1 MTDKHPDR
9 YEIVRSERV
18 LNGWLQVEQVTVR
31 FETFAGGMSEPV
43 TRDVV
48 RRQDAS
54 VALVRHRTR
63 GTLIFVDQ
71 FRLASAG
78 KGGGWV
84 LEICAGK
91 LDEGETP
98 EQAARRELT
107 EETGYSALSVTP
119 VNSFFVSPGYTDERM
134 HLFDIEVDGEPGE
147 APGDGHEDISLVE
160 LTPEEA
166 FRWADEGRII
176 DSKTLIA
183 LYWLRSRAR

>member
-1 MTDKHPDR
+1 MTEKRPDR

-18 LNGWLQVEQVTVR
+18 LDGWLQVEQVTVR

-107 EETGYSALSVTP
+107 EETGYTALSVTP

-166 FRWADEGRII
+166 FRWADQGRII

>member
-1 MTDKHPDR
+1 MTEKRPDR

-18 LNGWLQVEQVTVR
+18 LDGWLQVEQVTVR

-107 EETGYSALSVTP
+107 EETGYTALSVTP

>member
-1 MTDKHPDR
+1 MTDKRPDR

-18 LNGWLQVEQVTVR
+18 LDGWLQVEQVTVR

-98 EQAARRELT
+98 EDAVRRELT
-107 EETGYSALSVTP
+107 EETGYTALSVTP
-119 VNSFFVSPGYTDERM
+119 ITSFFVSPGYTDERM
-134 HLFDIEVDGEPGE
+134 HLFDIEVDGDPGE

-166 FRWADEGRII
+166 FRWADEGRFA

>member
-1 MTDKHPDR
+1 MTDKRPDK
-9 YEIVRSERV
+9 YEIIRRERV
-18 LNGWLQVEQVTVR
+18 LDRWLQVEEVTVR
-31 FETFAGGMSEPV
+31 FETFAGGMSAPV

-91 LDEGETP
+91 LDDGETP
-98 EQAARRELT
+98 EDAVRRELT
-107 EETGYSALSVTP
+107 EETGYTALSVAHI
-119 VNSFFVSPGYTDERM
+119 NSFFVSPGYTDERM
-134 HLFDIEVDGEPGE
+134 HLFDIEVDGDPGE

-166 FRWADEGRII
+166 FRWADEGRFA

>member
-9 YEIVRSERV
+9 YEIVHSERV
-18 LNGWLQVEQVTVR
+18 LDGWLRVEQVTVR

-107 EETGYSALSVTP
+107 EETGYTALSVTP